1 MLDGQMLI
9 PVVGDRLV
17 EGGVLLLGDI
27 VGLAHPDLLLLVEEL
42 PLFFDLLDLLLLL
55 GLRLILVFLVSDL
68 INDTFYYVVT
78 TLRFEHD

>member
-1 MLDGQMLI
+1 MLDGQMLL